1 MSREDIP
8 GGKTLQIWRKGLS
21 KAETRMNVFGCGRA
35 FSEEDLE
42 QIWKATGR
50 ILGMLTFRS
59 APLEAKWCLTSEF
72 CFMNFPGGT
81 FLLLLAAQS
90 CLKCLQKQSPQFIG

>member
-35 FSEEDLE
+35 SSVKRIWSRFGKPLVEFLE
-42 QIWKATGR
+42 
-50 ILGMLTFRS
+50 
-59 APLEAKWCLTSEF
+59 C
-72 CFMNFPGGT
+72 
-81 FLLLLAAQS
+81 
-90 CLKCLQKQSPQFIG
+90 